1 MTASASGAGAPPRI
15 TLVGG
20 GSTHWTPTLLVD
32 FANTPALAGAEVTL
46 YDINQS
52 TLPPMVDLAAHIART
67 RGINLMAKPA
77 ATLPEALD
85 GAEFVLTTLSV
96 GGFASMVHDIEIPT
110 RYGLRQPVGDSV
122 GPGGIMRALR
132 SIPIMVDIARATE
145 AHAPDALLLNVSNP
159 LSALCRAMN
168 KETSVTTVG
177 LCNETVG
184 FQFAMSLIFECGM
197 HEVHLTLGGVN
208 HLPLITSFT
217 IGEEDGFTLLQAF
230 LDDPGD
236 RANDPIWMNPP
247 PPNSHWHKHSDGE
260 KWTKSDV
267 VRNNAVKFDLFQRFG
282 VLPGASD
289 THVVE
294 FFPGFVTAHSDF
306 GRTWGVHHYGIAGHK
321 SDKDDDDASVG
332 RLMASEEIPAWGSGE
347 LVADLISAVVT
358 GKARALPMNLPNTG
372 QVATLPAGAITE
384 CMGIADGDGVRA
396 RDQVEVPGIMGEYLR
411 RIHASQELTVD
422 AALNGDRTT
431 VLEAMLADQ
440 MVGRLPYEQVVA
452 MTDEMLAATAA
463 WLPQFAGA
471 G

>member
-1 MTASASGAGAPPRI
+1 M
-15 TLVGG
+15 VGG
-20 GSTHWTPTLLVD
+20 GSTHWAPTLLVD
-32 FANTPALAGAEVTL
+32 FANTPALHDAEVTL
-46 YDINQS
+46 YDIDQK
-52 TLPPMVDLAAHIART
+52 TLPPMVELGAHIARNRKIGLAT
-67 RGINLMAKPA
+67 KA
-77 ATLPEALD
+77 ATTLPEALN

-96 GGFASMVHDIEIPT
+96 GGFASMVHDIEIPAS
-110 RYGLRQPVGDSV
+110 YGLRQPVGDSV

-132 SIPIMVDIARATE
+132 SIPVMVDIARATE
-145 AHAPDALLLNVSNP
+145 QHAPEALLLNVSNP
-159 LSALCRAMN
+159 LSAICRAIT
-168 KETSVTTVG
+168 KETRVTTVG

-197 HEVHLTLGGVN
+197 NEVHLTLAGVN

-217 IGEEDGFTLLQAF
+217 IGDDDGFTLLRDF
-230 LDDPGD
+230 LDNPGD

-247 PPNSHWHKHSDGE
+247 PPNSHWHKHSTGE

-267 VRNNAVKFDLFQRFG
+267 VINNAVKFDLFQRFG

-306 GRTWGVHHYGIAGHK
+306 GRTWGVHHYGIAGHMA
-321 SDKDDDDASVG
+321 DKADDDASVG
-332 RLMASEEIPAWGSGE
+332 RLMGSDQIPAWGSGE

-358 GKARALPMNLPNTG
+358 GQARALPMNLPNTG
-372 QVATLPAGAITE
+372 QVTTLPEGAITE
-384 CMGIADGDGVRA
+384 CMGIADAEGVHA
-396 RDQVEVPGIMGEYLR
+396 RDRVEVPSILGEYLR

-422 AALNGDRTT
+422 AALNGNRTT

-452 MTDEMLAATAA
+452 MTDELLAATGP
-463 WLPQFAGA
+463 WLPQFAATG
-471 G
+471 

>member
-1 MTASASGAGAPPRI
+1 MTPPRI

-32 FANTPALAGAEVTL
+32 FANTPALAEAEVTL
-46 YDINQS
+46 YDIDPK
-52 TLPPMVDLAAHIART
+52 TLPPMLELSAHIARPRDIGLT
-67 RGINLMAKPA
+67 AKAVPD
-77 ATLPEALD
+77 LPSALQ

-96 GGFASMVHDIEIPT
+96 GGFGSMVHDIEIPAT
-110 RYGLRQPVGDSV
+110 YGLRQPVGDSV

-132 SIPIMVDIARATE
+132 SIPVMVDIARAVE
-145 AHAPDALLLNVSNP
+145 AHAPDAMLLNVSNP
-159 LSALCRAMN
+159 LSALCRAMS
-168 KETSVTTVG
+168 KETAVTTVG
-177 LCNETVG
+177 LCNEMVG

-197 HEVHLTLGGVN
+197 HEVKPTVAGVN
-208 HLPLITSFT
+208 HLPLVTSFT
-217 IGEEDGFTLLQAF
+217 VGDDDGFSLLRDF
-230 LDDPGD
+230 LENPGD

-267 VRNNAVKFDLFQRFG
+267 VLNNAVKLELFQRFG

-294 FFPGFVTAHSDF
+294 FFPGFVTPESDF

-321 SDKDDDDASVG
+321 ADKDDDDASVG
-332 RLMASEEIPAWGSGE
+332 RLMGSDTIPTWGSGE
-347 LVADLISAVVT
+347 LVADLIGAVVT
-358 GKARALPMNLPNTG
+358 GTPRALPMNLPNSG
-372 QVATLPAGAITE
+372 QVTTLPDGAITE
-384 CMGIADGDGVRA
+384 CMGIADADGVHA
-396 RDQVEVPGIMGEYLR
+396 RDRVAVPSILGEYLR

-422 AALNGDRTT
+422 AALSGNRTT

-440 MVGRLPYEQVVA
+440 MVSRLPYQGVVA
-452 MTDEMLAATAA
+452 MTDELLVATAP
-463 WLPQFAGA
+463 WLPQFAAA

>member
-1 MTASASGAGAPPRI
+1 MTPPRI

-32 FANTPALAGAEVTL
+32 FANTPALAEAEVTL
-46 YDINQS
+46 YDIDPT
-52 TLPPMVDLAAHIART
+52 TLPPMLELAAHIARSRDIGLT
-67 RGINLMAKPA
+67 ARA
-77 ATLPEALD
+77 APDLPSALQA
-85 GAEFVLTTLSV
+85 AEFVLTTLSV
-96 GGFASMVHDIEIPT
+96 GGFASMVHDIEIPAT
-110 RYGLRQPVGDSV
+110 YGLRQPVGDSV

-132 SIPIMVDIARATE
+132 SIPVMVDIARAVE
-145 AHAPDALLLNVSNP
+145 EHAPHAMLLNVSNP
-159 LSALCRAMN
+159 LSALCRAMS
-168 KETSVTTVG
+168 KETAVTTVG
-177 LCNETVG
+177 LCNEMVG

-197 HEVHLTLGGVN
+197 HEVKPIVAGVN
-208 HLPLITSFT
+208 HLPLVTSFT
-217 IGEEDGFTLLQAF
+217 IGDDDGFSLLRDF
-230 LDDPGD
+230 LENPGD

-267 VRNNAVKFDLFQRFG
+267 VLNNAVKLDLFQRFG

-294 FFPGFVTAHSDF
+294 FFPGFVTPESDF

-321 SDKDDDDASVG
+321 ADKDDDDASVG
-332 RLMASEEIPAWGSGE
+332 RLMGSDKIPTWGSGE

-358 GKARALPMNLPNTG
+358 GTPRALPMNLPNTG
-372 QVATLPAGAITE
+372 QVTTLPDGAITE
-384 CMGIADGDGVRA
+384 CMGIADADGVHA
-396 RDQVEVPGIMGEYLR
+396 RDRVAVPSILGEYLR

-422 AALNGDRTT
+422 AALSGNRTT

-440 MVGRLPYEQVVA
+440 MVSRLPYQGVVA
-452 MTDEMLAATAA
+452 MTDELLVATAP
-463 WLPQFAGA
+463 WLPTFAAA

>member
-1 MTASASGAGAPPRI
+1 MTPPRI

-32 FANTPALAGAEVTL
+32 FANTPALAETEVTL
-46 YDINQS
+46 YDIDPT
-52 TLPPMVDLAAHIART
+52 TLPPMLELAAHIARSRDIGLT
-67 RGINLMAKPA
+67 ARA
-77 ATLPEALD
+77 APDLPSALE

-96 GGFASMVHDIEIPT
+96 GGFASMVHDIEIPAT
-110 RYGLRQPVGDSV
+110 YGLRQPVGDSV

-132 SIPIMVDIARATE
+132 SIPVMVDIARAVE
-145 AHAPDALLLNVSNP
+145 EHAPDAMLLNVSNP
-159 LSALCRAMN
+159 LSTLCRAMS
-168 KETSVTTVG
+168 KETAVTTVG
-177 LCNETVG
+177 LCNEMVG

-197 HEVHLTLGGVN
+197 HEVKPTVAGVN
-208 HLPLITSFT
+208 HLPLVTSFT
-217 IGEEDGFTLLQAF
+217 VGDDDGFSLLRDF
-230 LDDPGD
+230 LENPGD

-267 VRNNAVKFDLFQRFG
+267 VLNNAVKLELFQRFG

-294 FFPGFVTAHSDF
+294 FFPGFVTPESDF

-321 SDKDDDDASVG
+321 ADKDDDDASVG
-332 RLMASEEIPAWGSGE
+332 RLMGSDTIPTWGSGE

-358 GKARALPMNLPNTG
+358 GTPRALPMNLPNSG
-372 QVATLPAGAITE
+372 QVTTLPDGAITE
-384 CMGIADGDGVRA
+384 CMGIADADGVHA
-396 RDQVEVPGIMGEYLR
+396 RDRVAVPSILGEYLR

-422 AALNGDRTT
+422 AALSGDRTT

-440 MVGRLPYEQVVA
+440 MVSRLPYQGVVA
-452 MTDEMLAATAA
+452 MTDELLVATAP
-463 WLPQFAGA
+463 WLPTFAAA